1 MRKPCNAF
9 TLAELLVS
17 IAVLIFLVLFASR
30 VVDSAATISTLGNKR
45 MDADSQ
51 ARPILDRMGVD
62 LTQMIRRSDL
72 DCYSKSNLEW
82 QANNDRIAFF
92 CNVRGYYPSSG
103 PQSPISL
110 VAYRINSDPGSPAF
124 NRLQRMS
131 KGLVWNG
138 VSTINKPILFG
149 LGAIP
154 AYWPAAADNNTA
166 DIDYELFGPQVF
178 RFEYFYLLKS
188 GLISNSP
195 GAAGLQDVAAISVA
209 IAVIDQRS
217 RLLLTNSQVTTLASR
232 LKDFDPAQPM
242 DDLMTSWRTVL
253 DSIGDMPRVATN
265 GVRLYQ
271 RYFYLTAAR

>member
-1 MRKPCNAF
+1 MRKSCHAF

-17 IAVLIFLVLFASR
+17 IAVLILLVLLTSR
-30 VVDSAATISTLGNKR
+30 MVDSAATISTLGNKR

-62 LTQMIRRSDL
+62 VAQMIRRSDL
-72 DCYSKSNLEW
+72 DCYAKSNVDL
-82 QANNDRIAFF
+82 QTNNDRIAFF
-92 CNVRGYYPSSG
+92 CNARGYYPSSG
-103 PQSPISL
+103 AQSPVSL
-110 VAYRINSDPGSPAF
+110 VAYRINSDPSSSAF

-138 VSTINKPILFG
+138 VSTLNKPILFG

-154 AYWPAAADNNTA
+154 TYWPAATDNSA
-166 DIDYELFGPQVF
+166 FDIDYELFGPQVF

-195 GAAGLQDVAAISVA
+195 GAAAMQDVTAVSVA
-209 IAVIDQRS
+209 IAVIDQKS

-242 DDLMTSWRTVL
+242 DDLMTSWRAVL
-253 DSIGDMPRVATN
+253 DSTGDLPRVAIN

-271 RYFYLTAAR
+271 RYFSLTAAL